1 MIAQKMLAS
10 EVVML
15 PDAFLAKMRRLL
27 GDEFDAFLS
36 AYTLP
41 RNVGLRLNPR
51 KRTAPLPF
59 CGEKIPWE
67 PNGYYYDP
75 STRPGL
81 HPYHDAGV
89 YYLQE
94 PSAMAPARLLA
105 PQAGE
110 RVLDLCAAPGGK
122 STQLAAAMDGQGLLV
137 CNEIHP
143 KRAKILSSNIERMG
157 VPNALVLNEHPAR
170 LAERFPAYFDR
181 ILVDAP
187 CSGEGMFRKEDAAV
201 NDWSEETVVMCAAR
215 QREILESAAA
225 MLRPGGRLVYS
236 TCTFSP
242 EENEGVI
249 SAFLHAHPAFSVL
262 ACDAPYFDHGRPDWI
277 GEPAEGIENTLRLFP
292 HKLRGEGHF
301 AAVLVRGIDGDGQDS
316 ALQQAERLPDEASAF
331 LSEYGIAMEGVPV
344 RFGDTWFLAPPEL
357 PDLRGL
363 RVLRAGLELG
373 QVRKGRFVPAHAL
386 ALWLKTFPNT
396 ASFPAESREIAAYL
410 RGETLFADKHGWT
423 LIAADGYGI
432 GWARGADGILKNHYP
447 KGLRRF

>member
-1 MIAQKMLAS
+1 
-10 EVVML
+10 ML
-15 PDAFLAKMRRLL
+15 PDAFLVKMRRLL
-27 GDEFDAFLS
+27 GSEFDAFLS

-51 KRTAPLPF
+51 KRSVPLPF

-75 STRPGL
+75 SARPGL

-94 PSAMAPARLLA
+94 PSAMAPAGLLA
-105 PQAGE
+105 PQTGE

-122 STQLAAAMDGQGLLV
+122 STQLAAAMEGRGLLV

-170 LAERFPAYFDR
+170 LAERFPAYFDC

-201 NDWSEETVVMCAAR
+201 NDWSEETVAMCAAR
-215 QREILESAAA
+215 QREILESAAV
-225 MLRPGGRLVYS
+225 MLKPYGRLVYS

-249 SAFLHAHPAFSVL
+249 SAFLHAHPAFSVF
-262 ACDAPYFDHGRPDWI
+262 ACDAPYFDRGRPDWI
-277 GEPAEGIENTLRLFP
+277 SSPAKGLENTLRLFP

-301 AAVLVRGIDGDGQDS
+301 AAVLINGAEGAERDS
-316 ALQQAERLPDEASAF
+316 ALQEAEHLPDEASAF
-331 LSEYGIAMEGVPV
+331 LSEYGITLDGLPV
-344 RFGDTWFLAPPEL
+344 SFGDTWFLAPPEL

-386 ALWLKTFPNT
+386 ALWLNTFPNT
-396 ASFPAESREIAAYL
+396 VSFPAESREIAAYL
-410 RGETLFADKHGWT
+410 RGETLFADKRGWT
-423 LIAADGYGI
+423 LIAVDGCGL